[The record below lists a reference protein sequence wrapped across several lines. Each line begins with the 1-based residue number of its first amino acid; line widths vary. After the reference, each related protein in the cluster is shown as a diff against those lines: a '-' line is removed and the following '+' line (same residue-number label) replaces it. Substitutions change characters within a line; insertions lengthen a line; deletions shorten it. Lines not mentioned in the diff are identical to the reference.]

1 LIVSGVQANPLPEI
15 IALGGYVNSEMNIY
29 TIYPDASD
37 FETDA
42 PGSGS
47 A

>member
-1 LIVSGVQANPLPEI
+1 VQANPLPEI

-37 FETDA
+37 FEPI
-42 PGSGS
+42 PGPRINPLI
-47 A
+47 

>member
-1 LIVSGVQANPLPEI
+1 VQANPLPEI

-37 FETDA
+37 SETDT
-42 PGSGS
+42 PDLKRITVSR
-47 A
+47 